1 MSFTG
6 EWLSTG
12 NNTVLVGGVLQHCKE
27 EWTKETSKYL
37 FLTVIATYWKS
48 LSDSCS
54 AITFTQL
61 QLLS

>member
-27 EWTKETSKYL
+27 E
-37 FLTVIATYWKS
+37 
-48 LSDSCS
+48 
-54 AITFTQL
+54 FTQL